1 MSNWMTLEGISII
14 FLLYQFGVAEYVII
28 SLLQLSFCFIVT
40 MAKPKAMKLRSRM
53 WDILSYYKNVCR
65 SFRART
71 RTPCSLS
78 SQSKAFI
85 QWPVFQLVIKLSLV
99 PRRRGKRK
107 PPPIMR
113 HKNII
118 YKSISQ
124 SRLWGGSKKMS
135 CSRRRQ
141 QSVSLNDGRWGPHQ
155 LSLFLSWHPALKFPI
170 YPCPWCCVHLRL
182 FRKTSR
188 FTSIKFKRTR

>member
-1 MSNWMTLEGISII
+1 MKLQKSSG
-14 FLLYQFGVAEYVII
+14 LL
-28 SLLQLSFCFIVT
+28 LSFLQIT
-40 MAKPKAMKLRSRM
+40 KLRSRM
-53 WDILSYYKNVCR
+53 WDILSYYKNVRR

-85 QWPVFQLVIKLSLV
+85 QWLVFQLVIKLSLV

-107 PPPIMR
+107 LPPIIR

-118 YKSISQ
+118 YMSISQ
-124 SRLWGGSKKMS
+124 SRLWGGNKKTR

-141 QSVSLNDGRWGPHQ
+141 LSVSLNDVRWGPHQ
-155 LSLFLSWHPALKFPI
+155 LSLFLSWCLALKFPI
-170 YPCPWCCVHLRL
+170 YPCPWCCVYLRL